1 MDTDRQW
8 LGLALIATSTDG
20 YIAREDGDISWLT
33 DAPPEPRHVPA
44 QDGPHPPPDYH
55 EFYASV
61 DHLVIGRGTYEKVLT
76 FESWP
81 HQEKKVI
88 VLSTTLT
95 EGSDTNITVA
105 RSVHAAVQL
114 LTARKARR
122 VYVDGGKVIQ
132 SFLRHG
138 LLDEL
143 TVSVA
148 PILLGAGLPLF
159 GKLDRDVRLIHLGS
173 ASGNTGMVTS
183 HYAVA
188 GTTNRAVPS

>member
-1 MDTDRQW
+1 METDRQW
-8 LGLALIATSTDG
+8 RGMALIATSADG
-20 YIAREDGDISWLT
+20 FIAREDGDISWLT
-33 DAPPEPRHVPA
+33 DAPPEPRHVPGL
-44 QDGPHPPPDYH
+44 DGPHPPPGYH

-76 FESWP
+76 FGSRP
-81 HQEKKVI
+81 YPEKKVI
-88 VLSTTLT
+88 VLSTTMT
-95 EGSDTNITVA
+95 EGADTNITVV

-114 LTARKARR
+114 LAARRARR

-138 LLDEL
+138 LVDEL

-148 PILLGAGLPLF
+148 PVLLGGGLPLF
-159 GKLDRDVRLIHLGS
+159 GRLDRDVRLIHLGS
-173 ASGNTGMVTS
+173 ATGDTGMVTS

-188 GTTNRAVPS
+188 GATG